1 MQQNCSFASNLSISE
16 ASHPE
21 LISQEPHWGT
31 PVSADTE
38 GANSAVRQNFYASSV
53 KPRRTAERKTP
64 YSAAMLSLLV
74 SLGTTGMFL
83 MYQQQEAQ
91 AAVNS
96 VVSDRFLSSSREPI
110 FLTQNLPNLITVQP
124 ISSAQIP
131 LQTQIVELPK
141 LNSGVVPLSQP
152 AVASSLSS
160 SKVISPPSPQINSEI
175 AQSIS
180 PQQPTLL
187 NKLKQKQLS
196 VGAGKLNAEQNIQ
209 IADVP
214 SQNSANFRS
223 NSQLQPQTTV
233 VILSNLDQSSHS
245 IPQLPSLTIEK
256 DISKQIYTVKPGDT
270 LNKIARLFNTS
281 FEQLIKTNQLSNPNV
296 LAVNQKLTIPLQQT
310 ANPTDNNSSLQSPAE
325 SVPVASV
332 ASATTNDLPVAED
345 PYLARLRADLVQ
357 LREQYQT
364 QTRNTQVNLTRS
376 TSVSQPQTN
385 LISTAPTNVNRYNQ
399 SLKIQIGA
407 TINPQL
413 PPLSS
418 PEQYL
423 PSSPTQF
430 EGYLWPAQGTL
441 TSGYGWRWGRMHQ
454 GIDIAGPIGT
464 PIMAAASGE
473 VVSAGWNSGGYGN
486 LVKLKHPDG
495 SVTLYAHNNKIL
507 VSNGQQ
513 VEQGQLIAEMGSTGF
528 STGPHLH
535 FEIRP
540 NGETA
545 VNPIAFLPTK

>member
-1 MQQNCSFASNLSISE
+1 MQQNCPFASNLSISE

-21 LISQEPHWGT
+21 PINQEP
-31 PVSADTE
+31 D
-38 GANSAVRQNFYASSV
+38 
-53 KPRRTAERKTP
+53 RKTN

-83 MYQQQEAQ
+83 MYHQQEAQ
-91 AAVNS
+91 AAVDS

-141 LNSGVVPLSQP
+141 LDSGVLPLSQP
-152 AVASSLSS
+152 VVASSPSS
-160 SKVISPPSPQINSEI
+160 SKVISPLSPQINSDTV
-175 AQSIS
+175 QSIS
-180 PQQPTLL
+180 LQQPTLL

-196 VGAGKLNAEQNIQ
+196 VGLGKLNAEPTIQ
-209 IADVP
+209 IADV
-214 SQNSANFRS
+214 SFQNSANFS
-223 NSQLQPQTTV
+223 PNSQPQPQTTV
-233 VILSNLDQSSHS
+233 VIVSNLDQSSRS
-245 IPQLPSLTIEK
+245 IPQLPSLTVEK
-256 DISKQIYTVKPGDT
+256 DVAKQIYTVKPGDT

-281 FEQLIKTNQLSNPNV
+281 SEQLIQTNQLDNPNL
-296 LAVNQKLTIPLQQT
+296 LAVNQQLTIPIQET
-310 ANPTDNNSSLQSPAE
+310 SNPTDNNSSFQSSAE
-325 SVPVASV
+325 SASV
-332 ASATTNDLPVAED
+332 ASAKTNDLPVAED
-345 PYLARLRADLVQ
+345 PYLARLRADLDQ

-364 QTRNTQVNLTRS
+364 QTRNTQINLTPS
-376 TSVSQPQTN
+376 ASVAQPQTN
-385 LISTAPTNVNRYNQ
+385 LISTAPTSVNRYNQ

-418 PEQYL
+418 PEEYL

-507 VSNGQQ
+507 VSSGQQ

>member
-1 MQQNCSFASNLSISE
+1 MQQNCPFASNLSISE

-21 LISQEPHWGT
+21 LINQEP
-31 PVSADTE
+31 D
-38 GANSAVRQNFYASSV
+38 
-53 KPRRTAERKTP
+53 RKTN
-64 YSAAMLSLLV
+64 YSATMLSLLV

-83 MYQQQEAQ
+83 MYHPQEAQ
-91 AAVNS
+91 AAVDS

-152 AVASSLSS
+152 AVASSPSS
-160 SKVISPPSPQINSEI
+160 SKVISPPSPQINFEI

-180 PQQPTLL
+180 PQQPTFL

-196 VGAGKLNAEQNIQ
+196 VGSEKLNAEQTIQ

-245 IPQLPSLTIEK
+245 IPQLPSLTVEK

-281 FEQLIKTNQLSNPNV
+281 SEQLIQTNQLSNPNV
-296 LAVNQKLTIPLQQT
+296 LGVNQKLTIPLQQT
-310 ANPTDNNSSLQSPAE
+310 SNPTDNNSNLQSSAE
-325 SVPVASV
+325 SASV
-332 ASATTNDLPVAED
+332 ASAKTNDLPVAED

-364 QTRNTQVNLTRS
+364 QTRNTQIDLTPSS

-473 VVSAGWNSGGYGN
+473 VISAGWNSGGYGN

-545 VNPIAFLPTK
+545 VNPIAFLPSK